1 MLPKK
6 MDVIRRSYSEWMQG
20 LVVLLG
26 DHLAKA
32 DFSNAADSSWSMV
45 FHVGKQ
51 LTSLEQFQISHE
63 LAEAGWGCSVRT
75 RSMTEDSLVVYIR
88 LN

>member
-1 MLPKK
+1 MIPKK
-6 MDVIRRSYSEWMQG
+6 MDVIRQSYDDWMKS
-20 LVVLLG
+20 LIVLLG

-32 DFSNAADSSWSMV
+32 DFSNAADTSWSMT
-45 FHVGKQ
+45 FHVGKV

-63 LAEAGWGCSVRT
+63 LAAAGWGCTVRT
-75 RSMTEDSLVVYIR
+75 RNVSEDSLVVYIR